1 MIDRTDSARKL
12 VKAEANLKT
21 LQEDALVRYER
32 KIKATEQAI
41 SSMEL
46 QIKSFQDDLA
56 NLLKGKEDVEEAI
69 QAAKDDLAFFTE
81 ELNA

>member
-12 VKAEANLKT
+12 VKAEADLKT